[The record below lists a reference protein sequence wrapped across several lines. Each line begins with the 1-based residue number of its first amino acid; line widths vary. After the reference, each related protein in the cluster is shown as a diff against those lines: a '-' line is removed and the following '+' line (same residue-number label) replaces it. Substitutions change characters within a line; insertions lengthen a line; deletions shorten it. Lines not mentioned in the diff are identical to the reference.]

1 MSSAEVETANPEV
14 RTLAER
20 VFQQL
25 QDAIVRGEMAPGS
38 KITEPGLSRTYG
50 ISRGPLREAMRRLE
64 AHRLIERV
72 PHVGA
77 RVVKLSMKELLELF
91 DVREALESMAARLA
105 AEHMTAEE
113 IAGLREVLAV
123 HERQS
128 DLKSGEAYYQRE
140 GDLDFHYRIVQG
152 SHNRMLV
159 TMLCD
164 DLYYLVRLYR
174 TQFSASGTRPQRAF
188 VEHHRIVDAI
198 EAGDAELAELLMRR
212 HVSASR
218 ANVVDRYAATLKE
231 REESTA

>member
-1 MSSAEVETANPEV
+1 MKPAEAESSSPEV

-113 IAGLREVLAV
+113 IAGLREVLAM
-123 HERQS
+123 HERQA
-128 DLKSGEAYYQRE
+128 DLKKGEAYFQRE

-174 TQFSASGTRPQRAF
+174 TQFSASGSRPQRAF

-218 ANVVDRYAATLKE
+218 ANVVDRYAASL
-231 REESTA
+231 RELEETTA